1 MRKIFLLF
9 FVDITNRLFCYI
21 GFPSGE
27 KSNPK
32 TTELTASQLALTEE
46 APFEEQVTH
55 GTSRDSWLGQGRY
68 QEKLS
73 DVQEGNWRPGAD
85 PHKETCL
92 RKWSHKHD
100 FETDDSLCLEI
111 LQEQV
116 TTQDALHEC
125 DSQEPGK
132 DLVVDARTN
141 LYKCKECGK
150 DFSKNWALIRHQ
162 QIHAG
167 VKPYECS
174 ECGKASCYMAD
185 FIRHMRFHTGE
196 KPYKCIECGKAF
208 KRRSHLTEHQRIHS
222 GDKPYECKECGKAFT
237 HRSSFIQHNVTH
249 TREKPFLCKECG
261 KALSHHQTL
270 RVHMRLHTGEKPYEC
285 SQCGRA
291 FRYYTSFQ
299 KHKRIHTE
307 KKFYE

>member
-1 MRKIFLLF
+1 MFC
-9 FVDITNRLFCYI
+9 VDITNRHFCYI

-27 KSNPK
+27 KANPK

-55 GTSRDSWLGQGRY
+55 DTSRDSWLGQAQY

-73 DVQEGNWRPGAD
+73 EMQEGNWRPGAD

-92 RKWSHKHD
+92 RKLSHKPDD
-100 FETDDSLCLEI
+100 FETDDSFCLGV
-111 LQEQV
+111 LPEQV
-116 TTQDALHEC
+116 TIQDALHEC
-125 DSQEPGK
+125 DSQQPGK
-132 DLVVDARTN
+132 DLVVDVRNN

-174 ECGKASCYMAD
+174 ECGKASRYMAD

-208 KRRSHLTEHQRIHS
+208 KRRSHLTEHQRIHT

-237 HRSSFIQHNVTH
+237 HRSSFIQHNMTH

-261 KALSHHQTL
+261 KA
-270 RVHMRLHTGEKPYEC
+270 
-285 SQCGRA
+285 
-291 FRYYTSFQ
+291 
-299 KHKRIHTE
+299 
-307 KKFYE
+307 FY